1 MAQRIH
7 PDNLRQRT
15 KRFALAI
22 ISLYKSLPKNEEAR
36 ILGRQI
42 LRSGT
47 SVGAQYREATRSRS
61 RAEFISKIE
70 SGMQELDETIYWLE
84 LLVEANIS
92 SGNLEKITNEANEL
106 AAILVTSVKT
116 AKRNK

>member
-1 MAQRIH
+1 MAQKIH

-15 KRFALAI
+15 KRFALTI
-22 ISLYKSLPKNEEAR
+22 IRLYKSLPKIEEAR

-47 SVGAQYREATRSRS
+47 SVGAQYREASRSRS

-70 SGMQELDETIYWLE
+70 SGLQELDETIYWLE
-84 LLVEANIS
+84 LLVEAKIS
-92 SGNLEKITNEANEL
+92 NNDLSPIVNEATEL
-106 AAILVTSVKT
+106 TAILVTSVKT